1 MSHIFPELK
10 SRVFVIP
17 KINEVARYSQ
27 QTTKVGDT
35 RSGESGTLFTL
46 KYNYMEWNI
55 CYIIYWQPLDYE
67 IRLLFAYQKSHFCEK
82 KCLFLNNQLERV
94 LADIQGLS
102 ECNKN
107 LINGKRRMI
116 TIRLP
121 RALDYFIAILL
132 APLTVFKCVISHPN
146 LVSAL

>member
-55 CYIIYWQPLDYE
+55 CYIIY
-67 IRLLFAYQKSHFCEK
+67 
-82 KCLFLNNQLERV
+82 
-94 LADIQGLS
+94 
-102 ECNKN
+102 
-107 LINGKRRMI
+107 
-116 TIRLP
+116 
-121 RALDYFIAILL
+121 
-132 APLTVFKCVISHPN
+132 
-146 LVSAL
+146 